1 MAENAMGTDQNA
13 PAGPKPS
20 GRARTYAI
28 GISPSQQQKMAIT
41 VGVHVSPAP
50 LNDCVSTNPYA

>member
-1 MAENAMGTDQNA
+1 MGTDQNA
-13 PAGPKPS
+13 PGGPKPS
-20 GRARTYAI
+20 VRASTYAI
-28 GISPSQQQKMAIT
+28 GISPSQQQKMLIT